1 MGIKTVN
8 DNDPETKKLFDLVKK
23 RFSNNPSYWL
33 VLIIIF
39 LLASIVTIFF
49 RLWLSS
55 TLLVTAAL
63 ITMVFAFTLIRDKI
77 KKSGTAIKE
86 LQGQIEKKDNYISDF
101 SHRIRTPLNNLPL
114 INDLLSR
121 LSVERDQK
129 ELLDTLVSS
138 TNNMISALNDLTMRT
153 AGEISIKPRSNI
165 RFELRKIF
173 DNTIELLDL
182 ESAANINLDISWDDS
197 ISREYM
203 GDPVAIKQ
211 IFIDIFGSWSS
222 IPESEK
228 HEVDISLNRLSNKN
242 NTDIIE
248 FIIET
253 GTVYKEEDVH
263 HYDTTTGRSLAARII
278 NIMGGH
284 YSYKIADNKSVFRFT
299 LPLTRVSADRKVS
312 AVGERIRRL
321 NIVSGKKDQKL
332 LSEASILLVEDN
344 IANQKIVII
353 SLGSKVKNI
362 DTAVN
367 GKEALDMFGKSN
379 YDIILMDIQLPVMD
393 GITVSRKIRE
403 IEASTNRHTP
413 IIAITA
419 NAMIGDKEKCL
430 AAGIDDYLSKP
441 FQPGKLLSMIS
452 KYLSPPEQD

>member
-1 MGIKTVN
+1 MGMKTVN
-8 DNDPETKKLFDLVKK
+8 DKNPEPKKMLSLIKK
-23 RFSNNPSYWL
+23 RVSNNSSYWL
-33 VLIIIF
+33 VLIFLF

-49 RLWLSS
+49 KLWLISVI
-55 TLLVTAAL
+55 LVTAAML
-63 ITMVFAFTLIRDKI
+63 TTVSAFTLIRDII
-77 KKSGTAIKE
+77 KKSGTAIRE
-86 LQGQIEKKDNYISDF
+86 LQEQIEKKDNYISDF
-101 SHRIRTPLNNLPL
+101 SHRMRTPLNNLPL
-114 INDLLSR
+114 INDLLSK
-121 LSVERDQK
+121 LSVHREQK

-138 TNNMISALNDLTMRT
+138 TNNMISALNELTMRS

-165 RFELRKIF
+165 RFELRKII
-173 DNTIELLDL
+173 DNTIELLDI
-182 ESAANINLDISWDDS
+182 ESAANIKLNISWDDS

-211 IFIDIFGSWSS
+211 IFIDIFGSWSI
-222 IPESEK
+222 IPESEML
-228 HEVDISLNRLSNKN
+228 EVDISLKRLSNEDM
-242 NTDIIE
+242 TDIIE

-253 GTVYKEEDVH
+253 ETAYEEINIH
-263 HYDTTTGRSLAARII
+263 HHDLTTDKSLAARII
-278 NIMGGH
+278 NIMEGH
-284 YSYKIADNKSVFRFT
+284 YSYKTKDNKLVFRFT
-299 LPLTRVSADRKVS
+299 LPLIRVSADRKVS

-321 NIVSGKKDQKL
+321 NIVSGTKDRKP

-344 IANQKIVII
+344 IANQKIVTI
-353 SLGSKVKNI
+353 SLGSKVKTI
-362 DTAVN
+362 DTALN

-379 YDIILMDIQLPVMD
+379 YDVILMDIQLPVMD

-441 FQPGKLLSMIS
+441 FQPGKLLLLIS
-452 KYLSPPEQD
+452 KYLSHPDQD

>member
-8 DNDPETKKLFDLVKK
+8 DNGPERKKLFSLIRKMV
-23 RFSNNPSYWL
+23 SNNSSYWL

-55 TLLVTAAL
+55 VFLVAAAL
-63 ITMVFAFTLIRDKI
+63 ITTVFAFILIRDTI
-77 KKSGTAIKE
+77 KKSGTAIAA
-86 LQGQIEKKDNYISDF
+86 LQEQIEKRDKYISDF

-138 TNNMISALNDLTMRT
+138 TNNMISALNELTMRS

-165 RFELRKIF
+165 RFELRKII
-173 DNTIELLDL
+173 DNTIELLDF
-182 ESAANINLDISWDDS
+182 ESDANIKLDISWDDS
-197 ISREYM
+197 ISREYI

-211 IFIDIFGSWSS
+211 IFIDILGSWSTIS
-222 IPESEK
+222 ESELL
-228 HEVDISLNRLSNKN
+228 EVDISLKRLSNKN

-253 GTVYKEEDVH
+253 GTVYKEEDIH
-263 HYDTTTGRSLAARII
+263 HHDITTARSLAARII

-284 YSYKIADNKSVFRFT
+284 YSYKIADNKSVFSFT
-299 LPLTRVSADRKVS
+299 LPLARVSADRKVS

-344 IANQKIVII
+344 IANQKIVTI

-393 GITVSRKIRE
+393 GITASRKIRE

-452 KYLSPPEQD
+452 KYLSHPVQD